1 MRALN
6 SKAIQIFEQF
16 LMEGYCLN
24 TVRQVVSLS
33 AFLLFAIPSE
43 TQAQTFDPA
52 AISFGQTPLYPYGG
66 QWQSSSQ
73 SLKVVGSPA
82 KLLMGDQEH
91 DDFELSVEIKAGPK
105 SQAGIIFRVNHLA
118 EGIDQYDGYY
128 IGIDAARNSVIWGS
142 ANQNWMQIAQRP
154 ASTPAEQWHQLRIV
168 ARGHEIQAWVDQMP
182 VVGKPFPKFDGIDH
196 QHSTGR
202 IGFRS
207 LGGSAEFRNFKIA
220 PATARLVSPSY
231 TNPVQ
236 QHVADPAVLQ
246 HQGTYYLYCTHSA
259 DHPTM
264 PRGIRLYKSTNLV
277 DWEDQGFVI
286 EREKSWG
293 KTRFWAPDIIE
304 RNGFFY
310 LYYAADT
317 RICVAKAKHPAGPF
331 QELPQSPMLPETVR
345 IDAHVFQDGD
355 KTYFYYV
362 HFNRGNEI
370 WGGEL
375 EDDMVTL
382 KPETLRMMIQPD
394 QPWERH
400 QAAIA
405 EGPAMLKHN
414 GTYYL
419 TYSGSHFESP
429 EYAVG
434 YATSD
439 SPLGPWKKHEY
450 NPIMK
455 STAYAHGTAHHCFAT
470 SPDGTEQFI
479 VYHRHR
485 DLMNTEPRQLSI
497 DRIQFTQHKTGPDAI
512 EIHGPTSTPQSLPS
526 GSR

>member
-1 MRALN
+1 
-6 SKAIQIFEQF
+6 
-16 LMEGYCLN
+16 MEHHGLN
-24 TVRQVVSLS
+24 TIPHVVSLA
-33 AFLLFAIPSE
+33 AFLLFAIPSDI
-43 TQAQTFDPA
+43 QSQTFDPA
-52 AISFGQTPLYPYGG
+52 AISFRQTPLNSYGG
-66 QWQSSSQ
+66 QWQSNSQ
-73 SLKVVGSPA
+73 SLKVIGSPA
-82 KLLMGDQEH
+82 KLLIGEQEY
-91 DDFELSVEIKAGPK
+91 DDFELSVELKAGQK
-105 SQAGIIFRVNHLA
+105 SQAGVIFRVNNIA

-142 ANQNWMQIAQRP
+142 ANRNWMQIAQRP
-154 ASTPAEQWHQLRIV
+154 ASTPAEQWHKIRIV
-168 ARGHEIQAWVDQMP
+168 ARGHDIQAWVDQMP
-182 VVGKPFPKFDGIDH
+182 LAGNPFPKFDGIDH
-196 QHSTGR
+196 QHSIGR

-207 LGGSAEFRNFKIA
+207 LGGSAEFRNLKIA
-220 PATARLVSPSY
+220 PASPHHPGPSY
-231 TNPVQ
+231 TNPIQ
-236 QHVADPAVLQ
+236 ANVADPAVLQ

-264 PRGIRLYKSTNLV
+264 PRGIRLYRSKNMV
-277 DWEDQGFVI
+277 HWEDQGFVI
-286 EREKSWG
+286 KREQSWG

-304 RNGFFY
+304 RDGEFY

-317 RICVAKAKHPAGPF
+317 RICVAKAKHPLGPF
-331 QELPQSPMLPETVR
+331 QELPQSPMVPESVR

-375 EDDMVTL
+375 KDDMVTL
-382 KPETLRMMIQPD
+382 KAETLRLMIQPD

-405 EGPAMLKHN
+405 EGPVILKHE

-439 SPLGPWKKHEY
+439 SPLGPWKKYEH

-455 STAYAHGTAHHCFAT
+455 STAYAHGTAHHCFAS
-470 SPDGTEQFI
+470 SPDGTEKFI

-497 DRIQFTQHKTGPDAI
+497 DRIQFTKQAGRPDKI

-526 GSR
+526 GSH